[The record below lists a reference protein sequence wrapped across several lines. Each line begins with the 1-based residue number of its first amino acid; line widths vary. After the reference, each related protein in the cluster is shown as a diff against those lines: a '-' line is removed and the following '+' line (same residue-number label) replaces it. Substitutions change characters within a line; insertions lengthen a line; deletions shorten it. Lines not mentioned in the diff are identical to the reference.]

1 MFRTLY
7 YHYRMNAQTPDMTL
21 KNQLTNIE
29 ERVERLLG
37 LIEKLSEENSD
48 LKKREKALASECSDL
63 RSRNA
68 KASNQ
73 IEAMIQRLKQPPA
86 GA

>member
-1 MFRTLY
+1 
-7 YHYRMNAQTPDMTL
+7 MNL
-21 KNQLTNIE
+21 KNQLTSIE

-37 LIEKLSEENSD
+37 LVEKLGEENSD

-63 RSRNA
+63 RSRNT
-68 KASNQ
+68 KASSQ
-73 IEAMIQRLKQPPA
+73 IEEMIQRLKQQPP

>member
-1 MFRTLY
+1 
-7 YHYRMNAQTPDMTL
+7 MNAQTPDMNL
-21 KNQLTNIE
+21 KNQLTSIE

-37 LIEKLSEENSD
+37 LVEKLGEENSD

-63 RSRNA
+63 RRRNT
-68 KASNQ
+68 KASSQ
-73 IEAMIQRLKQPPA
+73 IEEMIQRLKQQPP